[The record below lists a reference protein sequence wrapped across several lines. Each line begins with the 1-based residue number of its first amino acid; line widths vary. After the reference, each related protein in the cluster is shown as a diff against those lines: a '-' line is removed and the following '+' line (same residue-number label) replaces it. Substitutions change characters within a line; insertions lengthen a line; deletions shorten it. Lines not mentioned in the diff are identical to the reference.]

1 MPRLNVV
8 RIDLYDLILF
18 GPGSKLYLSDVANA
32 LLRIMTRLGTRGRYI
47 NQFQIPF
54 TDIPSTIEFIYK
66 KCIHILDNKD
76 QLLNNLY
83 SEVVF
88 LYRCM
93 LSTVKSR
100 RKELYDWND
109 VVSSFDHIVD
119 DIVLDVSKKELLI
132 CKEYI
137 YSINVDELLEEYYNR
152 YNEDDIYYSDS
163 NDETEDDYVT
173 LDQLKSQLE
182 QHKIRGKTTDIES
195 KLDDINRRQD
205 MISKKILPKIVK
217 DYLICSCGA
226 KYTKSNYSHHKRTN
240 KQHIDW
246 ISSHGGLES

>member
-1 MPRLNVV
+1 MPRLNVI

-18 GPGSKLYLSDVANA
+18 GPSSKLYLSDVSNA

-54 TDIPSTIEFIYK
+54 TDIPTTIEFIYK

-93 LSTVKSR
+93 ISTVKSR

-163 NDETEDDYVT
+163 NDENEDDYVT

-182 QHKIRGKTTDIES
+182 QHKIRGTTTDIEL
-195 KLDDINRRQD
+195 KLDDVNRRQD
-205 MISKKILPKIVK
+205 TISKKILPKIATETQ
-217 DYLICSCGA
+217 LTCMCGSL
-226 KYTKSNYSHHKRTN
+226 YTKAHYSRHK
-240 KQHIDW
+240 KGKKHIDW
-246 ISSHGGLES
+246 LSSHGGIES